1 MRGGP
6 TATVA
11 LVLFACA
18 SRPPPPP
25 AAPAPPPVVAPPA
38 PSPSP
43 PPPHELAAPPIA
55 LTVID
60 SPTAQVFQIVD
71 ELSGWYP
78 EANTEY
84 AAWAKKELPLD
95 DSEREM
101 IAKHAKLRAKRRRG
115 GLDAAFDVDAPIV
128 EAARAGVEKKLLTAA
143 DAADEEALLEHFEP
157 RLQPFLASQAKAIL
171 ALEAQIATE
180 LPRAAPLWQ
189 RFGRFCE
196 VTETLPLRAVLV
208 PSPARRG
215 GGRASRTTILVEV
228 PASEDAL
235 PTLFHYLAHAVLLER
250 RGTIAV
256 AGRKCDE
263 RIDDQTLEDALAYA
277 FAPGLVPPGEGD
289 RLRELVDS
297 DRAGSLREPHVR
309 AERLALAIRSELSAA
324 LEGGNATLASFMPNV
339 CDEWAKLAK
348 P

>member
-1 MRGGP
+1 M
-6 TATVA
+6 ALVA
-11 LVLFACA
+11 LALLACA
-18 SRPPPPP
+18 ARPPPPAP
-25 AAPAPPPVVAPPA
+25 PPPPPVVTPPAPPPPP
-38 PSPSP
+38 P
-43 PPPHELAAPPIA
+43 PPPHELAAPPVA
-55 LTVID
+55 LTLID
-60 SPTAQVFQIVD
+60 SPTAQVFHIVD

-78 EANTEY
+78 QANAGY
-84 AAWAKKELPLD
+84 AEWAKRELPLD
-95 DSEREM
+95 DGEREM
-101 IAKHAKLRAKRRRG
+101 IAKHARLRAKRRRG
-115 GLDAAFDVDAPIV
+115 GLDAAFDVSAPIA
-128 EAARAGVEKKLLTAA
+128 EAARAGVEKKLVTAA

-157 RLQPFLASQAKAIL
+157 RLQPFLGSRAETIV
-171 ALEAQIATE
+171 ALEARIATE

-208 PSPARRG
+208 PSPARG
-215 GGRASRTTILVEV
+215 GAGRAGRTTIVIDV

-235 PTLFHYLAHAVLLER
+235 PTFFHYLSHALLLER

-256 AGRKCDE
+256 AARKCEE

-289 RLRELVDS
+289 RLRELVDT
-297 DRAGSLREPHVR
+297 DRAGSLRDPRVR
-309 AERLALAIRSELSAA
+309 AERLGLAIRSELSAA
-324 LEGGNATLASFMPNV
+324 LEGGNATIASFMPNV